1 MHKPPKSVTHGQ
13 CDAGLPLP
21 SQPQGITCTKLYCL
35 VTEAHVCEQLAHGGY
50 LKVVSIK
57 CVAVHKV
64 ATPVQ
69 ELTWHK
75 AI

>member
-1 MHKPPKSVTHGQ
+1 MASVMRAYRY
-13 CDAGLPLP
+13 AGHHHLL
-21 SQPQGITCTKLYCL
+21 TCIKLYCL

-57 CVAVHKV
+57 CVTVHKV